1 MAQENLTPEGDW
13 KETIREAVE
22 DAMSEVPYGE
32 VLVIDKIEVRKQN
45 PIHEYRIV
53 LGAKR

>member
-1 MAQENLTPEGDW
+1 MSADNPNPESNW

-22 DAMSEVPYGE
+22 DAMADVPYGE
-32 VLVIDKIEVRKQN
+32 VLVIDKIEVRKEN

-53 LGAKR
+53 LGTKR